1 MKITLPVLKEE
12 FKDGRV
18 VSERTEKEFNI
29 DVTLVAQMRYETKFP
44 ELAKSEN
51 LLDYAQRIFA
61 IKEQSQALVISK
73 LKLIYCWFD
82 TEMSFE
88 EFLAMF
94 TCTNINYT
102 KELVEKLSAVF
113 TAIADSSAEK
123 N

>member
-12 FKDGRV
+12 FKEGKV
-18 VSERTEKEFNI
+18 VSERTEKEFNV
-29 DVTLVAQMRYETKFP
+29 DMSWVAQIRYESKFP
-44 ELAKSEN
+44 ELARSEN
-51 LLDYAQRIFA
+51 LLDYSQRIFA
-61 IKEQSQALVISK
+61 IKEQSPALFISK

>member
-12 FKDGRV
+12 FKDGKI
-18 VSERTEKEFNI
+18 VSDKTEKEFNI
-29 DVTLVAQMRYETKFP
+29 DMSLNAQIRFETKFP
-44 ELAKSEN
+44 KLAEREN
-51 LLDYAQRIFA
+51 LFDYSQRIFA
-61 IKEQSQALVISK
+61 ITEKSPALFISK

-88 EFLAMF
+88 EFVAMF
-94 TCTNINYT
+94 TCTNIAYIN
-102 KELVEKLSAVF
+102 ELQDKMAAVF

>member
-12 FKDGRV
+12 FKEGRV

-29 DVTLVAQMRYETKFP
+29 DMSLNAQIRYETKFP
-44 ELAKSEN
+44 KLAEREDLVGYS
-51 LLDYAQRIFA
+51 QRIFA
-61 IKEQSQALVISK
+61 IKEKSSALLISK
-73 LKLIYCWFD
+73 LKMLYCWFD

-94 TCTNINYT
+94 TCTNTNYT
-102 KELVEKLSAVF
+102 EELYNKVESVF

>member
-1 MKITLPVLKEE
+1 MKITLPVLEEE
-12 FKDGRV
+12 FKEGKV
-18 VSERTEKEFNI
+18 VSKHTEKEFNV

-44 ELAKSEN
+44 ELAKSED
-51 LLDYAQRIFA
+51 LLNYAQRIFA
-61 IKEQSQALVISK
+61 IKEQSQALIISK

-82 TEMSFE
+82 TEMSFK

-94 TCTNINYT
+94 SCTNINYT

-113 TAIADSSAEK
+113 KAIADSSAEK